1 MRAELAKFGCT
12 VELGA
17 ELKSLDQDAEG
28 VRVKIQHHSLDENR
42 SSHEPSAQVEEAT
55 YRWVIGAD
63 GARGVVRKQVG
74 MTFTGETTELS
85 FVVGDITIKHPLPH
99 VSNPLSRSRK
109 ILTYAHL
116 M

>member
-17 ELKSLDQDAEG
+17 ELQSLDQADHEN
-28 VRVKIQHHSLDENR
+28 VRVKILHHSLDET
-42 SSHEPSAQVEEAT
+42 SSSSLSVEDAT

-74 MTFTGETTELS
+74 MTFVGKTTELT
-85 FVVGDITIKHPLPH
+85 FIVGDITTKDPLPH
-99 VSNPLSRSRK
+99 VSIFVR
-109 ILTYAHL
+109 
-116 M
+116 